1 MNIITLRINCVTFL
15 KPQYRTFVLFKII
28 NVMENRIAKYIQFS
42 YENVRINS
50 VSSETNQS
58 HSKRRVLPYIL
69 IITALILWII
79 FNIGAIQYYNFQPY
93 ILVVMNLMLYCI
105 IACMASPNC
114 SDAPKKDYYVQNKPI
129 SKPR

>member
-15 KPQYRTFVLFKII
+15 KTQYRTFVLHKII
-28 NVMENRIAKYIQFS
+28 NVMENRIAKYIQLS

>member
-15 KPQYRTFVLFKII
+15 KTQYCTFVLYKII
-28 NVMENRIAKYIQFS
+28 NIMENRIVKYIQFS
-42 YENVRINS
+42 YESVRINS
-50 VSSETNQS
+50 VLSETNQS
-58 HSKRRVLPYIL
+58 HFKCILLPYIL
-69 IITALILWII
+69 TITALILWIV

-93 ILVVMNLMLYCI
+93 ILVVMNLILYCI

-114 SDAPKKDYYVQNKPI
+114 SDAPKKDYHVQNKPI